1 MIELSAPLVQ
11 YNQYDDNKFKNI
23 DVKKLEEENL
33 KKVCDDFESFF
44 AQQLMDISLK
54 NTSVAG
60 EGTGSDIIKGM
71 YTEAVS
77 KNTQGTLGISQL
89 LYQFLSENN
98 RS

>member
-1 MIELSAPLVQ
+1 
-11 YNQYDDNKFKNI
+11 
-23 DVKKLEEENL
+23 
-33 KKVCDDFESFF
+33 
-44 AQQLMDISLK
+44 MDISLK